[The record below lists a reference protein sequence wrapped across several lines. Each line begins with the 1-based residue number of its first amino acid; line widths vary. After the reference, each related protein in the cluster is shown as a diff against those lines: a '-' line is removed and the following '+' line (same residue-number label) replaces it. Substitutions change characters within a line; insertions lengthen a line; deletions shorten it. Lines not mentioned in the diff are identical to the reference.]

1 MTHTGVG
8 ARGRHTWRQAQ
19 STRPVALPSLCSPSL
34 PAAQAFQEGLVV
46 QEHLEDPE
54 GEKKSSDPE
63 ESSAPSRGQ
72 RCEDGQAS
80 GCWRM
85 RGGAEETSDTPAGP
99 AARSCP
105 SKVPEHPGWE

>member
-63 ESSAPSRGQ
+63 ESSAPSRGI
-72 RCEDGQAS
+72 RKLWYIYTMEYYSAIL
-80 GCWRM
+80 WF
-85 RGGAEETSDTPAGP
+85 
-99 AARSCP
+99 
-105 SKVPEHPGWE
+105 